1 MGLGDVITVRAP
13 ELGGGEVDVG
23 GGELV
28 LLCIFGG
35 SDSCSFRRFSHHI
48 LLPTRPIKEKN
59 ILRYPPF
66 KVTLTGDKNANKW
79 FYGRM

>member
-1 MGLGDVITVRAP
+1 MGLGDVVTVRAP

-28 LLCIFGG
+28 LLCNFGG

-48 LLPTRPIKEKN
+48 L
-59 ILRYPPF
+59 
-66 KVTLTGDKNANKW
+66 
-79 FYGRM
+79 